1 MLEKAFCTYF
11 KNSVIIELN
20 EAVEELSNSKF
31 IDYMTRFE
39 TLLTEALTSNKT
51 KIILLKEE
59 CNDRANYRQNL
70 PTVNN
75 LSSNNCA

>member
-1 MLEKAFCTYF
+1 MLEKASCTYF

-31 IDYMTRFE
+31 IDYKTRFE

-59 CNDRANYRQNL
+59 CNDRPNCRQNFAH
-70 PTVNN
+70 
-75 LSSNNCA
+75 CK